1 MITMEFATLHSILT
15 VILFVGFVGLIIWAY
30 GKGRKKDFDEAA
42 NLVFDDEPEQI
53 KPEQKQKQESDH
65 E

>member
-1 MITMEFATLHSILT
+1 MEFATLHSILT

-53 KPEQKQKQESDH
+53 KPKQKQKQESDH

>member
-1 MITMEFATLHSILT
+1 MTMEFSTVHSILT

-42 NLVFDDEPEQI
+42 NLVFDDEPES
-53 KPEQKQKQESDH
+53 KSEQKQKQESDH

>member
-1 MITMEFATLHSILT
+1 MTMEFSTLHSILT
-15 VILFVGFVGLIIWAY
+15 VILFVGFVGLVIWAY

-42 NLVFDDEPEQI
+42 NLVFDDEPAA
-53 KPEQKQKQESDH
+53 KPKQKQQQESDH

>member
-1 MITMEFATLHSILT
+1 MTMEFSTVHSILT
-15 VILFVGFVGLIIWAY
+15 VILFVGFVGLITWAY

-42 NLVFDDEPEQI
+42 NLVFDDEPET

>member
-1 MITMEFATLHSILT
+1 MTMEFSTVHSILT

-42 NLVFDDEPEQI
+42 NLVFDDEPKPET